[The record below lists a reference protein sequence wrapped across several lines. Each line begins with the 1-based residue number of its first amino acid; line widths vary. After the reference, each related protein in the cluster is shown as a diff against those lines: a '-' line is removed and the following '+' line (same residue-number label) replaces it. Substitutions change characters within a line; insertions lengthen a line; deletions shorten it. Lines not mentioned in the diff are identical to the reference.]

1 MQDQR
6 GNFGRVIK
14 IIRKTLRNQ
23 KYRNLKQNAF
33 NRLITRPDTVEER
46 NRA

>member
-14 IIRKTLRNQ
+14 MIRKTRRNQ
-23 KYRNLKQNAF
+23 KYRNIKQNAF
-33 NRLITRPDTVEER
+33 NRLIIRPDTVEER
-46 NRA
+46 TRA